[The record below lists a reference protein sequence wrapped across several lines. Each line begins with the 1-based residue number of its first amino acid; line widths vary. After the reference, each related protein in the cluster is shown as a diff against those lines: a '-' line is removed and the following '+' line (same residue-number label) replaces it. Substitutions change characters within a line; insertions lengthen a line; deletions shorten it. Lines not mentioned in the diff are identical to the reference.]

1 MASVFNL
8 QRRVAQEMEALK
20 LFHGGVSIRVAV
32 EWVLQTN
39 SGGSREMMF
48 DAHVGRGEIPNRLY
62 TVETERD
69 MVLDDLKKYGRTQ
82 GIYANRDV
90 YVVRRKVQCIHL
102 VRFFP
107 STIIL

>member
-8 QRRVAQEMEALK
+8 QRRVAQEMETLK

-32 EWVLQTN
+32 EWVLLAN

-62 TVETERD
+62 TVETEQD

-82 GIYANRDV
+82 GIYAKRDV
-90 YVVRRKVQCIHL
+90 YVVRRNVHCINL